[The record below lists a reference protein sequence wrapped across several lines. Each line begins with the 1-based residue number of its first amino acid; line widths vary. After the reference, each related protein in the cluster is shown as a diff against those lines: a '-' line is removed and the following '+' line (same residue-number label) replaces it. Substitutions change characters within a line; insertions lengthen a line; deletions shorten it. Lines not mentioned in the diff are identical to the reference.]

1 MMEGLSAMVAL
12 RYASHS
18 AFPKNKGL
26 PIRLMQISF
35 AARARQ
41 GTWYPF
47 PPFFFLKKIQSFRA
61 DQACSMTFPFQAL
74 YPLRCSALDL
84 QGPESWLLDD

>member
-47 PPFFFLKKIQSFRA
+47 PPFFF
-61 DQACSMTFPFQAL
+61 
-74 YPLRCSALDL
+74 
-84 QGPESWLLDD
+84 